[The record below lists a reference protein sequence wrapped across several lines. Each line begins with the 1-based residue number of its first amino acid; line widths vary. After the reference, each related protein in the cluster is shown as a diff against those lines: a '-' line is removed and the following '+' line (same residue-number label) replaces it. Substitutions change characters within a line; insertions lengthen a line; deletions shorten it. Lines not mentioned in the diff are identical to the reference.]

1 MEKRHVWPEGHWNW
15 PIDVTHKHGVRCGEM
30 IWVGGQV
37 DLTPEGVVCNP
48 GDLAAQTRSVMAHFA
63 RVLEELDCD
72 LRDLVVLHC
81 FYVNDGG
88 VDEAEFL
95 ASVGECLPSGARPA
109 VTAVPVPWL
118 AYEGLQVEIE
128 GYAMRRESGERT
140 PRTHADSGSPL
151 PPPFCQ
157 GVRSGK
163 MIFVSAQSPLDPAGV
178 VLHPGDIVAQTRQ
191 VMTQVRDVLAEF
203 GADFDDVVKLNRW
216 YAGDVGIASFEPA
229 ALACAAHFREPGP
242 AATGIPVP
250 RHANDE
256 VKIKIAVVA
265 MRGEDGRRLPRRHV
279 WPESLWDWHVHLPY
293 KHGLQCEEMI
303 FTGGTGIARQAG
315 SGGASE
321 RSLRADPPGDGPH
334 RHHPERARGGL
345 RRRVQDD
352 RDLRRQ
358 LRRGGAAREPADPIL
373 LLRRPRTRH
382 HRHSHAGARLRCD
395 DGGDRRVRDE
405 ALRARGTSRGAGRRP
420 APADPQCRRS
430 ARWAARKWLTKPSLH
445 EVTSCSR
452 TPAMSER
459 HRSLRSGSD
468 MPSALCRASATPWM
482 S

>member
-72 LRDLVVLHC
+72 LRDLVILHC

-95 ASVGECLPSGARPA
+95 ASVAECLPSGARPA

-118 AYEGLQVEIE
+118 AYEGLEVEIE

-151 PPPFCQ
+151 PVPFCQ

-191 VMTQVRDVLAEF
+191 VMAQVRDVLAEF

-279 WPESLWDWHVHLPY
+279 WPDSLWDWHVHLPY

-303 FTGGTGIARQAG
+303 FTGGQVSLDKQGRAVHPNDLSAQTHQAMVHIGAILKELGADYGDVCKMIAIYAGDCGADALHANLPIRSSYFADPGPATTGIPMPVLAYDAMMVEIDAFAMKRENAG
-315 SGGASE
+315 
-321 RSLRADPPGDGPH
+321 
-334 RHHPERARGGL
+334 
-345 RRRVQDD
+345 
-352 RDLRRQ
+352 
-358 LRRGGAAREPADPIL
+358 
-373 LLRRPRTRH
+373 
-382 HRHSHAGARLRCD
+382 
-395 DGGDRRVRDE
+395 
-405 ALRARGTSRGAGRRP
+405 
-420 APADPQCRRS
+420 
-430 ARWAARKWLTKPSLH
+430 
-445 EVTSCSR
+445 
-452 TPAMSER
+452 
-459 HRSLRSGSD
+459 
-468 MPSALCRASATPWM
+468 
-482 S
+482 